1 MRPVFHIEKL
11 IKEISDQTQHRSCG
25 PRTVIPTHRNQEP
38 LTVLIHQGVVGLVRS
53 SDGLLMGNV
62 IAPSIIGVNLINDNV
77 KNMIVKARTNVIY
90 ETVSQSDFEKVIREK
105 SLWESVAYVVM
116 QGNRRL
122 VENHLLLTGVSSY
135 TAIKN
140 SLLQLI
146 DEPDDVRYLVTACDY
161 IQDRTLLSRSAVMKV
176 LSQLKHGGYIELKR
190 GILLAINKL
199 PEKY

>member
-11 IKEISDQTQHRSCG
+11 IKELSDPKNHRCCA
-25 PRTVIPTHRNQEP
+25 PKTIIPTHNNNEP
-38 LTVLIHQGVVGLVRS
+38 ITVLVHQGVVGLVRY
-53 SDGLLMGNV
+53 SDGLLMGNA
-62 IAPSIIGVNLINDNV
+62 ISPSIIGVNFICDSV
-77 KNMIVKARTNVIY
+77 KNMVVKARTKVVY
-90 ETVSQSDFEKVIREK
+90 ETIPQANFEKTIREK

-116 QGNRRL
+116 QNNRRL
-122 VENHLLLTGVSSY
+122 VENHLLLTGVPSY

-146 DEPDDVRYLVTACDY
+146 DEPEDIRYLVTASDY
-161 IQDRTLLSRSAVMKV
+161 IQDRTLLSRSAVMKI

-199 PEKY
+199 PDKY